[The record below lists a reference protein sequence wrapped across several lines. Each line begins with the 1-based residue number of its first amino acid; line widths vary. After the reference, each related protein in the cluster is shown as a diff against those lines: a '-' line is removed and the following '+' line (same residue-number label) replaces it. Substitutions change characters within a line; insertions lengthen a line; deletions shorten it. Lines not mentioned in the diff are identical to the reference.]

1 MSHPARG
8 ARIETMKWEDYLE
21 QEKAKSE
28 ENRIGIEEALK
39 RAEVWAEEWER
50 KLEEG
55 VRIWQQ

>member
-1 MSHPARG
+1 
-8 ARIETMKWEDYLE
+8 MKWEDYLE

-39 RAEVWAEEWER
+39 RAQAWVEEWER

-55 VRIWQQ
+55 VRIWLL